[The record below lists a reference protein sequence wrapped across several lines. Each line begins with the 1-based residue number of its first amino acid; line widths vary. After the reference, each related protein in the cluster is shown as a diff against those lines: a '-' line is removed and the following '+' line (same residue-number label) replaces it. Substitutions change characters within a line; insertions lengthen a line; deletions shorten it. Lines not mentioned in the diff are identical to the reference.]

1 MARGVPKRPDAA
13 EASDS
18 QALRLSMRPSGARA
32 TERVNDFETVSVE
45 GCEARNY
52 PMGGNVLIPMTTL
65 LIAVAALILA
75 VAARAALDPE
85 VARLTPL
92 V

>member
-1 MARGVPKRPDAA
+1 MARGVPNRPDAA
-13 EASDS
+13 ETSDS

-32 TERVNDFETVSVE
+32 TERVNDFETVSSKDAKHGIIRWVA
-45 GCEARNY
+45 CPY
-52 PMGGNVLIPMTTL
+52 PMTTL

>member
-1 MARGVPKRPDAA
+1 
-13 EASDS
+13 
-18 QALRLSMRPSGARA
+18 
-32 TERVNDFETVSVE
+32 
-45 GCEARNY
+45 
-52 PMGGNVLIPMTTL
+52 MGGNVLIPMTTL